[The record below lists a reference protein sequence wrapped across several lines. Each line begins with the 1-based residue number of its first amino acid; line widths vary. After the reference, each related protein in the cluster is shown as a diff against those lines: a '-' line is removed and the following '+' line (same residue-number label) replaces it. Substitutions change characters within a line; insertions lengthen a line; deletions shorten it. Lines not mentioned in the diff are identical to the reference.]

1 MSESKPAKAVAAV
14 DPFGLNSPAKA
25 AQVKKSRIERR
36 KAIRSQNARSK
47 VK

>member
-1 MSESKPAKAVAAV
+1 MSEAKPAKAIVAI
-14 DPFGLNSPAKA
+14 DPFGINSPAKA
-25 AQVKKSRIERR
+25 AQVKKNRDGRR